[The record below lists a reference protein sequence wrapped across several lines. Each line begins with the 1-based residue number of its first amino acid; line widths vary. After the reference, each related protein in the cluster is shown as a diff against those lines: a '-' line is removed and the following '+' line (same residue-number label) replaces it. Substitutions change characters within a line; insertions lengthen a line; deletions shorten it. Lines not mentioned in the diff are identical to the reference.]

1 MQSARELQCYA
12 RELTMTRI
20 TLSAGLLAATL
31 LAGGCA
37 TKKYVQNT
45 TAPIRAKV
53 DQVGDQ
59 TNKNGQQI
67 QQTRT
72 DLTAN
77 INGVDEKAQSG
88 ISAAKESAMTAQ
100 NTAQGAMTKANDASD
115 LANKDSEEIKNLR
128 QQVSN
133 LDDYKQVAD
142 LTIPFAF
149 NKYTLTPKDRDD
161 LDSMVGNAS
170 KNKRYF
176 IAVEGFTDRTGSRQ
190 YNEKLSRKRADAV
203 TEYLVAKHDIP
214 IYRIH
219 MIGLG
224 EEKPL
229 DDGHTRA
236 ARAKNRRVEIKVFSA
251 DESYSLSQPQ
261 AQAPSSGQQAQ
272 AQVQQSQQ

>member
-1 MQSARELQCYA
+1 
-12 RELTMTRI
+12 MTRI
-20 TLSAGLLAATL
+20 TFTVGLLAATL
-31 LAGGCA
+31 LTGGCA
-37 TKKYVQNT
+37 TKKYVQTT
-45 TAPIRAKV
+45 TAPIQAKL

-67 QQTRT
+67 QQTQT
-72 DLTAN
+72 DLK
-77 INGVDEKAQSG
+77 GVDDRAQGG
-88 ISAAKESAMTAQ
+88 ISAAKEQAMTAQ
-100 NTAQGAMTKANDASD
+100 NSAQNAMNKANDASA
-115 LANKDSEEIKNLR
+115 LASQDSEEIKSLR

-142 LTIPFAF
+142 LTVPFAF
-149 NKYTLTPKDRDD
+149 NKYTLTPKDRAD
-161 LDSMVGNAS
+161 LDNMVANAS

-190 YNEKLSRKRADAV
+190 YNEVLSRKRADAV
-203 TEYLVAKHDIP
+203 AEYLVAKHDIP

-224 EEKPL
+224 EEKPV

-251 DESYSLSQPQ
+251 DESYSLSGSQPRPQ
-261 AQAPSSGQQAQ
+261 SSTQQ

>member
-1 MQSARELQCYA
+1 
-12 RELTMTRI
+12 MTRI
-20 TLSAGLLAATL
+20 TFSAGLLAATL
-31 LAGGCA
+31 LTGGCA
-37 TKKYVQNT
+37 TKKYVRNT
-45 TAPIRAKV
+45 TAPIQAKV
-53 DQVGDQ
+53 DQVSDE

-88 ISAAKESAMTAQ
+88 ISAAKEQAMTAQ
-100 NTAQGAMTKANDASD
+100 NSAQNAMQKANDASD

-128 QQVSN
+128 QVVSN

-142 LTIPFAF
+142 LTIPFGF
-149 NKYTLTPKDRDD
+149 NKYTLTPKDRED
-161 LDSMVGNAS
+161 LDNMVANAS

-190 YNEKLSRKRADAV
+190 YNEALSRKRADAV

-224 EEKPL
+224 QEKPV
-229 DDGHTRA
+229 DDGHSRA

-251 DESYSLSQPQ
+251 DESYRLSELQSQSPT
-261 AQAPSSGQQAQ
+261 QQAQ
-272 AQVQQSQQ
+272 AQPPQQ